1 MVLLSKRRPSSCYL
15 IRNFALTDSH
25 RMFIQLFTF
34 RYTRIYAPP
43 RMCSSQ
49 QPPIV
54 RRSPPRPPQ
63 VSRRGFCRLLFALPS
78 FPVYAGGTSSEYD
91 RFASS
96 YETLDG
102 LTHLTKLLGFDDL
115 RVSLLS
121 HAYGEVLE
129 LAAGTGIN
137 FGLYPPTIVSLTAL
151 DASPGMLKVASS
163 RVSNSYLRIPATN
176 CIVGDASNTG
186 LRSSS
191 FDTVVVTFGLCV
203 FDDPEAVLQ
212 EVYRLLKPSGTLL
225 VLDYSKSSFSP
236 LSAYQSAV
244 APVVT
249 HLSKGCVPNRDL
261 PQLFSRTGFVVV
273 KREAILGGIVAAFQL
288 QPDTKLDLL

>member
-1 MVLLSKRRPSSCYL
+1 MFL
-15 IRNFALTDSH
+15 IRDFVLTDSNV
-25 RMFIQLFTF
+25 MFIQLFTF
-34 RYTRIYAPP
+34 RCRISASI
-43 RMCSSQ
+43 RMCSSK
-49 QPPIV
+49 QPSAV

-63 VSRRGFCRLLFALPS
+63 VSRRVFCRLLFALPS
-78 FPVYAGGTSSEYD
+78 FPVYTSGTSSEYD

-96 YETLDG
+96 YEILDG

-115 RVSLLS
+115 RISLLRL
-121 HAYGEVLE
+121 AYGDVLE
-129 LAAGTGIN
+129 LGAGTGIN

-151 DASPGMLKVASS
+151 DASRGMLEMASS
-163 RVSNSYLRIPATN
+163 RVSKSHLRIPVIN

-186 LRSSS
+186 LQSSS

-203 FDDPEAVLQ
+203 FDDPEAVLR

-225 VLDYSKSSFSP
+225 VLDYSKSPFSP

-249 HLSKGCVPNRDL
+249 RLSKGCVPNRDL
-261 PQLFSRTGFVVV
+261 PQLFSQAGFVVI
-273 KREAILGGIVAAFQL
+273 KREAILGGIVAAFKL
-288 QPDTKLDLL
+288 QPDPS